1 MEDITHADIDTVN
14 HLKGKEK
21 TSDSYNKLRVIY
33 DKLGYLCSLLNSKGY
48 ETHLIKRPL
57 NQGNKKL
64 ADYLWAKVYPKEY
77 HKTCKDKLAF
87 IIGISDSMHFH
98 IRGIKDHEDN
108 EPSNFASNKSWQK
121 VAPSSYED
129 LVNAFI
135 TFDSNNRKLFIETA
149 AQLKIDKFTEILE
162 NMNHSKINDLLEYKK
177 QIILQ
182 GPPGTGKTRLAK
194 QIANTLTAS
203 NYSKLEVNDIKHSL
217 HIGQKI
223 DGASGQPAY
232 YEIEKINESN
242 VVLSSK
248 YTKDGGHFA
257 KFKKVIEYYQELV
270 QGEEVK
276 ASRSH
281 DSYELAVAKHFYY
294 KSNNENYKLIQFHP
308 SYTYEDFVR
317 GITVKS
323 GENNLEYITENKV
336 LAKIAKEAYNN
347 YLDSKKESSEIT
359 KEKWL
364 ENQFDLF
371 KDSIEDE
378 IENNESYPLTDTIG
392 IQQVGKRYFKYVG
405 NGWHD
410 YIKYSDFLLL
420 FEKDTYDRQAIKKLL
435 NIGSRASY
443 YAKLAEKFNGFLD
456 QKSKPEQSNEKVDL
470 KNYVLIID
478 EINRANLSSV
488 LGELIYALEY
498 RGKEVSSMYDLNNS
512 DDTEQSDTE
521 IILPPNLYIIG
532 TMNTADRSVSQ
543 IDYAIRRRFAF
554 VDILPKDLSHDPNVE
569 FDHIL
574 FNSVAEIFIKDYD
587 PDKDYSKEPHIVN
600 SEHLSEEFSPKDV
613 WLGHSYF
620 IKHYEKD
627 EQDED
632 IKDKPY
638 DFKLRLEFEIKPIL
652 REYVK
657 DGILK
662 KSALIEIEKLV
673 CS

>member
-1 MEDITHADIDTVN
+1 MKDITHADIYTVN
-14 HLKGKEK
+14 DLKGKEK

-392 IQQVGKRYFKYVG
+392 IQQVRKRYFKYVG
-405 NGWHD
+405 NSWHD

-498 RGKEVSSMYDLNNS
+498 RGEEVESMYKIGEDNKL
-512 DDTEQSDTE
+512 
-521 IILPPNLYIIG
+521 ILPPNLYIIG
-532 TMNTADRSVSQ
+532 TMNTADRSVGH

-554 VDILPKDLSHDPNVE
+554 VNVLPKDLSNEEVVFDNQLFLAVKSLFTTDDYKTHSVNLSKE
-569 FDHIL
+569 FD
-574 FNSVAEIFIKDYD
+574 
-587 PDKDYSKEPHIVN
+587 
-600 SEHLSEEFSPKDV
+600 PKDV
-613 WLGHSYF
+613 ALGHSYF
-620 IKHYEKD
+620 IQQYEKD
-627 EQDED
+627 EKG
-632 IKDKPY
+632 KDDKTKPI
-638 DFKLRLEFEIKPIL
+638 DFQMRLEYEIKPIL
-652 REYVK
+652 LEYVK
-657 DGILK
+657 DGIL
-662 KSALIEIEKLV
+662 IGNDIV
-673 CS
+673 N

>member
-98 IRGIKDHEDN
+98 LRGIKDHEDN

-194 QIANTLTAS
+194 QIANSLS
-203 NYSKLEVNDIKHSL
+203 VNNYSKLEIENIKYGL
-217 HIGQKI
+217 TIGQKI

-232 YEIEKINESN
+232 YEIDKINESN
-242 VVLSSK
+242 VVLTSK
-248 YTKDGGHFA
+248 YTKDGGHHA

-270 QGEEVK
+270 QGVEVK

-281 DSYELAVAKHFYY
+281 DSYELAVAKHFFY
-294 KSNNENYKLIQFHP
+294 KNNDENYKLIQFHP

-323 GENNLEYITENKV
+323 GQNGLEYLTENKI
-336 LAKIAKEAYNN
+336 LAKIAKEAYSN

-364 ENQFDLF
+364 EDQFDFF
-371 KDSIEDE
+371 KDSVEDE
-378 IENNESYPLTDTIG
+378 IEKNGNYPLSDVIG

-420 FEKDTYDRQAIKKLL
+420 FETDTYERQAIKQLL

-443 YAKLAEKFNGFLD
+443 YAKLAEKFNVFLEN
-456 QKSKPEQSNEKVDL
+456 KTKPEQSNETVAL
-470 KNYVLIID
+470 KKYVLIID

-498 RGKEVSSMYDLNNS
+498 RGEVVNSMYDLNNS
-512 DDTEQSDTE
+512 DDPEQSDTE

-532 TMNTADRSVSQ
+532 TMNTADRSVGQ

-554 VDILPKDLSHDPNVE
+554 VDVMPKVLDNAELEKEGKKFAKRSFEKVSE
-569 FDHIL
+569 L
-574 FNSVAEIFIKDYD
+574 FIENNDVNKPSV
-587 PDKDYSKEPHIVN
+587 
-600 SEHLSEEFSPKDV
+600 HLSDEFAPKDV

-620 IKHYEKD
+620 ILEKD
-627 EQDED
+627 G
-632 IKDKPY
+632 
-638 DFKLRLEFEIKPIL
+638 DFLLNLDYEIKPIL
-652 REYVK
+652 REYIA

-662 KSALIEIEKLV
+662 ESALEIINGLNV
-673 CS
+673 AND